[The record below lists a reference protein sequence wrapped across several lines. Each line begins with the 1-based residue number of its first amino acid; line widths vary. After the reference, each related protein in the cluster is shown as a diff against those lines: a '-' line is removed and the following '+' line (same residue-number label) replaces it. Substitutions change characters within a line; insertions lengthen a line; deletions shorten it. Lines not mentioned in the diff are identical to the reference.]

1 MTREGS
7 FEEAIEIYVKAG
19 ITGKVGFGKKPAII
33 VVDLTKGFTQPQFQL
48 GADLSEVVNG
58 NVQLLKKAREKGIPI
73 FFSISEFSEDMKD
86 AGIWLEK
93 FPSIKTLMCGS
104 EEVQIDPRLDPK
116 PGEQI
121 IRKNFPSCFFG
132 TTLATRLIALGIDT
146 LIVTGATTSGCV
158 RATVVDSLQYGFR
171 TIVPKECVGD
181 RAQAPH
187 EANLFDMGMKY
198 ADVVSLQEVL
208 NNLDKVKE

>member
-1 MTREGS
+1 MTREDS
-7 FEEAIEIYVKAG
+7 YEEAKEIYVEAG
-19 ITGKVGFGKKPAII
+19 ITGKVGFGAKPAIV

-48 GADLSEVVNG
+48 GADLSEVVNS
-58 NVQLLKKAREKGIPI
+58 NVDLLSKARENGIPI
-73 FFSISEFSEDMKD
+73 FFSVSEFREDMKD
-86 AGIWLEK
+86 AGIWGKK
-93 FPSIKTLMCGS
+93 FPSIKTLICGS
-104 EEVQIDPRLDPK
+104 EEVKIDPRLDPK
-116 PGEQI
+116 PEEQI

-132 TTLATRLIALGIDT
+132 TTLATYLIALRIDT

-187 EANLFDMGMKY
+187 EANLFDMGTKY
-198 ADVVSLQEVL
+198 ADVVPLQEVL
-208 NNLDKVKE
+208 SYLDKVKT